1 MKLFL
6 HYLRSKAL
14 KIGAFLLFA
23 LLFLV
28 SFRLYHLPL
37 AAVWYPSALC
47 AALGLVILLLDFR
60 RVRQRHLE
68 LQQILKSLPTLPQT
82 LPQPQAVL
90 EEDYRALTRAL
101 LAQQRTLETQL
112 NSRYQDMLDYYTL
125 WAHQIKTPIAS
136 MRLSL
141 QQEDTPKARQ
151 LLQELSRAEQYVGM
165 VMVYLRLT
173 DGGSDFVL
181 RTCDLDAIVRQAVR
195 RFAGEFITRKLKLCY
210 EPLNAACVT
219 DEKWLLF
226 VVEQVLSNAL
236 KYTRE
241 GSITIT
247 MEHPKTLVIRDTGIG
262 IAPEDLP
269 RIFEKGYTGYNGRG
283 DQKASGLGLYL
294 CRTICRKKQC
304 SSCGTLMPF
313 CRKATAA
320 CPVLPCRRQTAEWVC
335 AGRVPFSGGCWE
347 QTACRKQKPSGWKSS
362 PACWRRRAAGQF
374 FGTTPAASRRCG
386 ESCRWA
392 IRRKCGCGGWHRHWD
407 AWHSA
412 DSTTIPACGSG
423 ATTPRHSCI

>member
-14 KIGAFLLFA
+14 KIGAFLLFT

-68 LQQILKSLPTLPQT
+68 LQQILKSLPTLPET

-112 NSRYQDMLDYYTL
+112 NSRYQDMFDYYTL
-125 WAHQIKTPIAS
+125 WAHQLKTPIAS

-195 RFAGEFITRKLKLCY
+195 RFAGEFITRKLRLCY

-241 GSITIT
+241 RSITIT

-269 RIFEKGYTGYNGRG
+269 RIFKKGYTGYNGRG

-294 CRTICRKKQC
+294 CRTICRKLGH
-304 SSCGTLMPF
+304 SI
-313 CRKATAA
+313 
-320 CPVLPCRRQTAEWVC
+320 TAES
-335 AGRVPFSGGCWE
+335 ALDE
-347 QTACRKQKPSGWKSS
+347 
-362 PACWRRRAAGQF
+362 
-374 FGTTPAASRRCG
+374 GT
-386 ESCRWA
+386 A
-392 IRRKCGCGGWHRHWD
+392 IRIGLSQRQVRE
-407 AWHSA
+407 
-412 DSTTIPACGSG
+412 
-423 ATTPRHSCI
+423 

>member
-125 WAHQIKTPIAS
+125 WAHQIKTPVAS

-269 RIFEKGYTGYNGRG
+269 RIFERATP
-283 DQKASGLGLYL
+283 A
-294 CRTICRKKQC
+294 T
-304 SSCGTLMPF
+304 
-313 CRKATAA
+313 TAA
-320 CPVLPCRRQTAEWVC
+320 ATRRPAASASIC
-335 AGRVPFSGGCWE
+335 AGRSAGSSATPSPSNRPRTKAPPSASASPNARSGNDAAPWLPFQGPIPPIRGKCPEGTKGVGMLS
-347 QTACRKQKPSGWKSS
+347 
-362 PACWRRRAAGQF
+362 AAG
-374 FGTTPAASRRCG
+374 
-386 ESCRWA
+386 
-392 IRRKCGCGGWHRHWD
+392 
-407 AWHSA
+407 
-412 DSTTIPACGSG
+412 
-423 ATTPRHSCI
+423 

>member
-1 MKLFL
+1 M
-6 HYLRSKAL
+6 
-14 KIGAFLLFA
+14 
-23 LLFLV
+23 
-28 SFRLYHLPL
+28 
-37 AAVWYPSALC
+37 
-47 AALGLVILLLDFR
+47 
-60 RVRQRHLE
+60 
-68 LQQILKSLPTLPQT
+68 
-82 LPQPQAVL
+82 
-90 EEDYRALTRAL
+90 
-101 LAQQRTLETQL
+101 L
-112 NSRYQDMLDYYTL
+112 NYYTL

-269 RIFEKGYTGYNGRG
+269 RIFEKSYTGYNGRG

-294 CRTICRKKQC
+294 CRTICRKLGH
-304 SSCGTLMPF
+304 SI
-313 CRKATAA
+313 
-320 CPVLPCRRQTAEWVC
+320 TAES
-335 AGRVPFSGGCWE
+335 ALDE
-347 QTACRKQKPSGWKSS
+347 
-362 PACWRRRAAGQF
+362 
-374 FGTTPAASRRCG
+374 GT
-386 ESCRWA
+386 A
-392 IRRKCGCGGWHRHWD
+392 IRIGLSQRQVRE
-407 AWHSA
+407 
-412 DSTTIPACGSG
+412 
-423 ATTPRHSCI
+423 